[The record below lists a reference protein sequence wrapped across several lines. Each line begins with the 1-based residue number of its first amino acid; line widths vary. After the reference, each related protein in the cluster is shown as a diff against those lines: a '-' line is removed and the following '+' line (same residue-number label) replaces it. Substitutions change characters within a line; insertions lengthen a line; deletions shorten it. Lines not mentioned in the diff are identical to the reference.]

1 MDNFDL
7 RKYLTEGRLLKE
19 GIPQGSEI
27 ADYVE
32 GMFNSDV
39 VEKEGFQSDIWRKE
53 QYASND
59 YREGSVFLDLVD
71 HLKSVGG
78 KDVLEGN
85 PDIHLELLSN
95 DDIQWSADVTL
106 DENLAEGRLFEQEYP
121 ELISFLNANV
131 EDVKQHMRDEFL
143 DDEDEVEYNA
153 TISKEID
160 QVKSFQDVGKT
171 DDIVGAVVRQ
181 GEGDVGITYMFKDD
195 YDALEDKSKF
205 ENDYGYPPE
214 DIKIAGKDLKFF
226 TFTI

>member
-7 RKYLTEGRLLKE
+7 KKY
-19 GIPQGSEI
+19 IS
-27 ADYVE
+27 
-32 GMFNSDV
+32 
-39 VEKEGFQSDIWRKE
+39 
-53 QYASND
+53 
-59 YREGSVFLDLVD
+59 
-71 HLKSVGG
+71 
-78 KDVLEGN
+78 
-85 PDIHLELLSN
+85 
-95 DDIQWSADVTL
+95 
-106 DENLAEGRLFEQEYP
+106 EGRLFEQEYP

-171 DDIVGAVVRQ
+171 DDLVGAVVSQ

-226 TFTI
+226 TFTV

>member
-1 MDNFDL
+1 MDNFYL
-7 RKYLTEGRLLKE
+7 KKY
-19 GIPQGSEI
+19 
-27 ADYVE
+27 
-32 GMFNSDV
+32 
-39 VEKEGFQSDIWRKE
+39 
-53 QYASND
+53 
-59 YREGSVFLDLVD
+59 
-71 HLKSVGG
+71 
-78 KDVLEGN
+78 
-85 PDIHLELLSN
+85 
-95 DDIQWSADVTL
+95 
-106 DENLAEGRLFEQEYP
+106 LAEGRLFEQEYP
-121 ELISFLNANV
+121 ELIKFLNANV

-171 DDIVGAVVRQ
+171 DDLVGAVVRQ

-205 ENDYGYPPE
+205 ENDYGYPPQ

>member
-7 RKYLTEGRLLKE
+7 RKYL
-19 GIPQGSEI
+19 
-27 ADYVE
+27 
-32 GMFNSDV
+32 
-39 VEKEGFQSDIWRKE
+39 
-53 QYASND
+53 
-59 YREGSVFLDLVD
+59 
-71 HLKSVGG
+71 
-78 KDVLEGN
+78 
-85 PDIHLELLSN
+85 
-95 DDIQWSADVTL
+95 
-106 DENLAEGRLFEQEYP
+106 AEGRLFEQEDP
-121 ELISFLNANV
+121 ELIPFLNANV

-171 DDIVGAVVRQ
+171 DDLVGAVVRQ

-205 ENDYGYPPE
+205 ENDFGYPPQ